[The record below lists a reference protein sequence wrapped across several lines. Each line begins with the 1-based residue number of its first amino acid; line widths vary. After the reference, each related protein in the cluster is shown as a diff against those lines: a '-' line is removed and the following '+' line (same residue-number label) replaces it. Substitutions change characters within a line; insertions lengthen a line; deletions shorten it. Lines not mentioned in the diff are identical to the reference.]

1 MSRFSS
7 FSSSVLFAV
16 ATALTLTSV
25 TTVARA
31 DDECP
36 PGSKYET
43 EGEFKWC
50 KPTVCET
57 DVQCATG
64 EVCKPVPLCV
74 QIGRVE
80 SKPGQDA
87 GSRLIA
93 LQRCGEDKQCPN
105 TSVCSSE
112 HSRCVS
118 RAQADKM
125 GGINAKAAPN
135 GSAPSGSAPPAG
147 GEPAKKSCGCSVV
160 GMPGGELAGVL
171 AAAAVALTLSRRS
184 RRSRRR

>member
-1 MSRFSS
+1 MSRSSS

-16 ATALTLTSV
+16 ATALALSTV
-25 TTVARA
+25 TTLARA

-36 PGSKYET
+36 PGAKYKT

-50 KPTVCET
+50 EPTVCEN
-57 DVQCATG
+57 DAQCATG
-64 EVCKPVPLCV
+64 EVCKPVSLCV

-105 TSVCSSE
+105 TSVCSE
-112 HSRCVS
+112 HARCVS
-118 RAQADKM
+118 RAQADKL
-125 GGINAKAAPN
+125 GASNAKAAP
-135 GSAPSGSAPPAG
+135 GSSAPSGSAPPPG

-160 GMPGGELAGVL
+160 GMPGGEAAGLL
-171 AAAAVALTLSRRS
+171 AATALALALA